1 MRIIYLLCSRTQGHW
16 YFPAMLIIISYLLI
30 EYSSE
35 LNNIFDFKSLIK
47 TIATLLTINWST
59 LIVYKLLDRYSKSI
73 DLFEILYI
81 PILISLTI
89 TSLVVISSLFYSSI
103 FNFKAKIIL
112 FIFYFVSFSFIYLNQ
127 RIRNQ

>member
-1 MRIIYLLCSRTQGHW
+1 MDQDTGISQ
-16 YFPAMLIIISYLLI
+16 MLIIISYLLI

-112 FIFYFVSFSFIYLNQ
+112 LFFTL
-127 RIRNQ
+127 